1 MGTKAKTDLAGC
13 RIRARPCKTYRFVT
27 LRRWPLACLV
37 DADLSPRV
45 SLGGD
50 FWANITT
57 PLFPEY
63 GGVTLRLLK
72 QSLFVPALDLLSRML
87 LHPLRGGSSE
97 ARRTAATMKLSCWR
111 KSTTMGGRPLRSVLR
126 SGN

>member
-45 SLGGD
+45 SLDDEVSIAGD
-50 FWANITT
+50 SWANITT
-57 PLFPEY
+57 PLLPEC
-63 GGVTLRLLK
+63 
-72 QSLFVPALDLLSRML
+72 SD
-87 LHPLRGGSSE
+87 
-97 ARRTAATMKLSCWR
+97 
-111 KSTTMGGRPLRSVLR
+111 
-126 SGN
+126 